1 MTDTV
6 PLIIG
11 AGPSGLAAALFLH
24 ERGKR
29 ARVVD
34 AAAEPAPW
42 SKALGVNPRTLDLL
56 ESSGVA
62 AAIIAEGLAVKHV
75 HVSRAGRPVA
85 TIPLDYAAVGARRP
99 LTILPQARTEALLN
113 DALARRGVHVE
124 RGTRLV
130 DISQDGRDVYADLAD
145 RDDTIETVRTPLLL
159 AADGAHSAVRKA
171 LGVGFPGDALRESW
185 TLADLDLDG
194 PIPGGIHI
202 DFRAQGLLVAF
213 PFSARRWRLIAI
225 GGGDIGWRLP
235 NGWSAGTV
243 FWRSEFH
250 VSHRIANRMS
260 VGRIALAGDAAHIHS
275 PIGARGMNLG
285 IEDAWVWA
293 ACAADALAGRP
304 ERLGDYGRLR
314 LEVGCGV
321 VRRIRRI
328 TNAVQ
333 ARGIVA
339 TLLRRA
345 LPPLIARTPALR
357 HFLLRQVAGL
367 DHALLIA

>member
-1 MTDTV
+1 MTATT

-24 ERGKR
+24 EHGIS

-56 ESSGVA
+56 EPSGVS
-62 AAIIAEGLAVKHV
+62 AAIIAEGLAVERV
-75 HVSRAGRPVA
+75 YVSQAGRPVA

-99 LTILPQARTEALLN
+99 LTILPQARTEALLHE
-113 DALARRGVHVE
+113 ALARHGVHVE
-124 RGTRLV
+124 RGVRLIDV
-130 DISQDGRDVYADLAD
+130 LQDGGGVRADLAHSD
-145 RDDTIETVRTPLLL
+145 GTVETVRTPLLL
-159 AADGAHSAVRKA
+159 GADGAHSVVRKA
-171 LGVGFPGDALRESW
+171 LGVGFSGDGLSETW
-185 TLADLDLDG
+185 TLADLELDG
-194 PIPGGIHI
+194 PVPGGINI
-202 DFRAQGLLVAF
+202 DFRPEGFLVAF
-213 PFSARRWRLIAI
+213 PFSAQRWRLIAI
-225 GGGDIGWRLP
+225 GCNVVSQLP

-243 FWRSEFH
+243 FWNSEFH
-250 VSHRIANRMS
+250 ISHRMADRMS
-260 VGRIALAGDAAHIHS
+260 VGSIALAGDAAHIHS

-293 ACAADALAGRP
+293 ACAADALADRP

-314 LEVGCGV
+314 LEIDAGV

-333 ARGIVA
+333 ARGIVPK
-339 TLLRRA
+339 LLRRV
-345 LPPLIARTPALR
+345 LPPVIARTPALR